1 MKWALG
7 GAAAS
12 AALCAACVAFDPNA
26 PPVPHLAGRYS
37 TIITVRYQ
45 SQYSLE
51 NRWDT
56 LAATVTLHD
65 AADYGLFGG
74 WYVTV
79 AGDSGTIG
87 GRLHLDGTMEVTAFA
102 QPPIVTLQGA
112 TFLHRLYP
120 WCDFDQVGTGTL
132 TGQLSGDSLVIEG
145 KASLFCRYQ
154 IWDQGLVFGTDLY
167 VRLAGAR

>member
-1 MKWALG
+1 M
-7 GAAAS
+7 
-12 AALCAACVAFDPNA
+12 
-26 PPVPHLAGRYS
+26 
-37 TIITVRYQ
+37 ITVQYH
-45 SQYSLE
+45 SQYFLE

-56 LAATVTLHD
+56 LAATITLAD
-65 AADYGLFGG
+65 AAEYGLFGG
-74 WYVTV
+74 SYVTA

-87 GRLHLDGTMEVTAFA
+87 GRLHSDGTMEVTSFA

-132 TGQLSGDSLVIEG
+132 TGRLNGDSLVIEG
-145 KASLFCRYQ
+145 KASLLCRYELWNQ
-154 IWDQGLVFGTDLY
+154 ALLFGTDLD